1 MWFAFKIFD
10 LWCREQ
16 PIFAKVAKDWPLW
29 FAFKIFDL
37 WCREQQHSRL
47 GGSSL
52 RCDLLS
58 KFSIFDVVNNY
69 PAYFGG
75 IGCVVICFQ
84 NFRSLMSWT
93 TKKNYYATKISC
105 DLLSKFSIFD
115 VVNNLLKNSFLSW
128 KVVICFQNFRSLMS
142 WTTFFSRVKN
152 TFELWFAFK
161 IFDLWCREQPLLH
174 WNKQQT
180 SCDLLSKF
188 SIFDVVNNR
197 GGDSY

>member
-1 MWFAFKIFD
+1 MICFQNFRSLMSWTT
-10 LWCREQ
+10 
-16 PIFAKVAKDWPLW
+16 IFAEVAKDWPLW

-93 TKKNYYATKISC
+93 TLA
-105 DLLSKFSIFD
+105 FQVFD
-115 VVNNLLKNSFLSW
+115 MAV
-128 KVVICFQNFRSLMS
+128 
-142 WTTFFSRVKN
+142 
-152 TFELWFAFK
+152 LWFAFK